1 MSTVT
6 TPPAVTDAQ
15 AARVSDE
22 GTRQRYDLMD
32 LARDIP
38 DVIALGRGDPDL
50 ATPASIIA
58 AAKEAIDRGVQEVSD
73 PAGLPEL
80 RAAIADKL
88 ARENGVLVDP
98 ADGVVV
104 TTGGQEALFLLIQTC
119 LKPGDEILVPDP
131 RYTSYD
137 VAIQMAGGVMVSVPT
152 HERDGFDLDPDE
164 VGRRITPHTRAIL
177 LITPGNPTAGTITP
191 PNLRA
196 IAELARRHDLL
207 VISDEI
213 YEKFLYDGAEHLSI
227 GSLPGMAERTVTLN
241 GFSKTYCM
249 TGWRVG
255 YAAGP
260 HPIMR
265 KLRRLKAL
273 CSMCAPV
280 VSQWAAVAA
289 LQGSQQPV
297 SELRRIYERRRRTML
312 DGLDRMGFTYG
323 EPRGAFYIFTNT
335 SSTGMDS
342 IDLSLKLLQ
351 EAHVLIFPGTGF
363 GEQWVD
369 YLRISLLQP
378 EDVLSEA
385 IARME
390 RCLKRDLPLAHAGE
404 TVALSVDH
412 GE

>member
-1 MSTVT
+1 V
-6 TPPAVTDAQ
+6 AAAQ
-15 AARVSDE
+15 AAHVSDE

-32 LARDIP
+32 LARRIP
-38 DVIALGRGDPDL
+38 DVIELGRGDPDL
-50 ATPASIIA
+50 STPAPIIA
-58 AAKEAIDRGVQEVSD
+58 AAKEAIDRGVEEVSG

-80 RAAIADKL
+80 RAAIAEKL
-88 ARENGVLVDP
+88 ARENGVPVDP
-98 ADGVVV
+98 VDGVVV
-104 TTGGQEALFLLIQTC
+104 TTGGQEALFLLIRTI
-119 LKPGDEILVPDP
+119 LRPGDEILVPDP

-152 HERDGFDLDPDE
+152 HERDGFDLDPAE
-164 VGRRITPHTRAIL
+164 VARRITPRTRALL

-191 PNLRA
+191 PNIRA
-196 IAELARRHDLL
+196 IADLARRHDLL

-213 YEKFLYDGAEHLSI
+213 YERFLYDGAEHLSI
-227 GSLPGMAERTVTLN
+227 GSLPGMAERTITLN
-241 GFSKTYCM
+241 GFSKTYAM

-260 HPIMR
+260 RQITR
-265 KLRRLKAL
+265 ALRRLKGL
-273 CSMCAPV
+273 CSTCAPV
-280 VSQWAAVAA
+280 VSQWAALAA
-289 LQGSQQPV
+289 LRGSQAPV
-297 SELRRIYERRRRTML
+297 EEFRRIYERRRRLML
-312 DGLDRMGFTYG
+312 DGLNRMGFTYG

-335 SSTGMDS
+335 SSTGLDS
-342 IDLSLKLLQ
+342 IDLSLKLLG

-390 RCLKRDLPLAHAGE
+390 QCLRSAQPLAV
-404 TVALSVDH
+404 TLTSDN
-412 GE
+412 